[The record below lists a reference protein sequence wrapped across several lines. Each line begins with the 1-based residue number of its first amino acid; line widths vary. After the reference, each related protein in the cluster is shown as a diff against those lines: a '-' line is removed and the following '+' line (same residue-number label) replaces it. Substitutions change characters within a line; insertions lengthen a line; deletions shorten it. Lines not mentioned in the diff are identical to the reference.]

1 MLAEIALG
9 SEVFVVRRAAVG
21 DLPALVGLLADDP
34 LGAGREETG
43 GDLGPYERA
52 LAAVDADPAQVLVA
66 VTDAAGEVVA
76 TLQLTVL
83 QGLSRRGA
91 ARAQVEAV
99 RVHERLRGRGLGE
112 ALMRWAIEEARRRG
126 CALIQLTTDKRR
138 VGARRFYARL
148 GFEATHEGMKLH
160 L

>member
-1 MLAEIALG
+1 MLAEIVLG
-9 SEVFVVRRAAVG
+9 SEVFVVRRAVVG
-21 DLPALVGLLADDP
+21 DLAALVGLLADDP
-34 LGAGREETG
+34 LGAGREDRG

-52 LAAVDADPAQVLVA
+52 FAAVDADPAQVLVA
-66 VTDAAGEVVA
+66 VTQAGGEVVA

-83 QGLSRRGA
+83 KGLSRRGA
-91 ARAQVEAV
+91 TRAQVEAV

-112 ALMRWAIEEARRRG
+112 ALMRWAIDEARRRG
-126 CALIQLTTDKRR
+126 CALVQLTTDKRR
-138 VGARRFYARL
+138 LGARRFYTRL